1 MLITTGKVQDGTIQL
16 EGESL
21 PEGAIV
27 TVLTHEGDETFE
39 LNPEQEA
46 ELLAAIGVAERG
58 TQSPR
63 LNFLNRFSLHEP
75 SPSGSHCY
83 QCGAGYFGGCEIVGS
98 ESSKSS

>member
-1 MLITTGKVQDGTIQL
+1 MLITTGKVHDGTIQL

-46 ELLAAIGVAERG
+46 ELLAAIREAERREVI
-58 TQSPR
+58 TASQLLQQLR
-63 LNFLNRFSLHEP
+63 
-75 SPSGSHCY
+75 
-83 QCGAGYFGGCEIVGS
+83 
-98 ESSKSS
+98 SS

>member
-39 LNPEQEA
+39 LGPEQEA
-46 ELLAAIGVAERG
+46 QLLAAIGEAERG
-58 TQSPR
+58 S
-63 LNFLNRFSLHEP
+63 
-75 SPSGSHCY
+75 
-83 QCGAGYFGGCEIVGS
+83 
-98 ESSKSS
+98 